1 MGQRDAMLKR
11 ISDIDWRTWEAH
23 DPATLVF
30 VIRDGRILLIR
41 KKRGLGAGKIN
52 GPGGR
57 MERGE
62 SPLDC
67 AVREVQEELRTTP
80 TGLEMCGENRFQ
92 FVDGY
97 GLRGDVFR
105 ASGYEGELTETH
117 EAIPEWF
124 PIAGIPYDRM
134 WADDPIWFPH
144 LLDRRPFTGY
154 FIFDDD
160 TMLDHRVIAEPVLAS
175 GHALL

>member
-1 MGQRDAMLKR
+1 MHDKHTSARR
-11 ISDIDWRTWEAH
+11 ISDLDWQAWEAR
-23 DPATLVF
+23 DLATLVF
-30 VIRDGRILLIR
+30 VVREGRILLIR

-57 MERGE
+57 LERGE

-97 GLRGDVFR
+97 SIHVYVFR
-105 ASGYEGELTETH
+105 ATGCDAEPQETE
-117 EAIPEWF
+117 EAA
-124 PIAGIPYDRM
+124 PIWAPTQRIPYEEM
-134 WADDPIWFPH
+134 WEDDELWLP
-144 LLDRRPFTGY
+144 LVLRGRRFSGR
-154 FIFDDD
+154 FIFDGDA
-160 TMLDHRVIAEPVLAS
+160 MLDHELEEES
-175 GHALL
+175 

>member
-1 MGQRDAMLKR
+1 MGNPMHDKDTAARR
-11 ISDIDWRTWEAH
+11 ISDMDWQTWEAR
-23 DPATLVF
+23 DLATLVF
-30 VIRDGRILLIR
+30 VVREGWILLIR

-57 MERGE
+57 LERGE

-97 GLRGDVFR
+97 SIHVYVFR
-105 ASGYEGELTETH
+105 ATGCDAEPQETE
-117 EAIPEWF
+117 EAA
-124 PIAGIPYDRM
+124 PIWAPTQRIPYEEM
-134 WADDPIWFPH
+134 WEDDELWLP
-144 LLDRRPFTGY
+144 LVLRGRRFSGR
-154 FIFDDD
+154 FIFDGDA
-160 TMLDHRVIAEPVLAS
+160 MLDHEVEEEP
-175 GHALL
+175 